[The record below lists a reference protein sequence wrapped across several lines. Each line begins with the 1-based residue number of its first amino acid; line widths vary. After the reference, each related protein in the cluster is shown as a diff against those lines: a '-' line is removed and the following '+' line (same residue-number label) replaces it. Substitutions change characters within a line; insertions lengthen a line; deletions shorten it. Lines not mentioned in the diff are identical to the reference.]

1 MRKSIILFNILILV
15 FFAGCIRK
23 NEPHRKPL
31 QKDST
36 ETEKYPTSPT
46 DNEFLFVGVI
56 NNKAGL
62 YKYNFTSKTQSEYWN
77 SNKDDVIDFSYSN
90 DLKAAFMLTAKEHG
104 KKGIFPFVDKVKL
117 YFVKQDSTALEFV
130 EEIGSGL
137 QVFSFWETDSVFKVV
152 LNFMDVSVGKYLEQY
167 IKRYNYFGKKLSD
180 EKKRFELAKDGFPKI
195 PTSEKKLTSPNFK
208 YSLEEFD
215 SVFTEI
221 YLLDNSDKQKK
232 VLITKQNQKLNFVDW
247 TIDNKFL
254 IFTTLDISPMNE
266 TLYEPEPNTSKLF
279 IYSLSEKKLVKIFEG
294 GGIKNFLLLGNI
306 LIFDDGFEEKSKIF
320 IYNFKSQKITDSI
333 SVTGGCG
340 LKNIPSIPDYEA

>member
-1 MRKSIILFNILILV
+1 MLV

-31 QKDST
+31 QNDST
-36 ETEKYPTSPT
+36 ELENHLARPTI
-46 DNEFLFVGVI
+46 NEFLFVGVI
-56 NNKAGL
+56 NDKAGL
-62 YKYNFTSKTQSEYWN
+62 YKYNLSSKTQTKYWG
-77 SNKDDVIDFSYSN
+77 SDKDDVVDFSYSN
-90 DLKAAFMLTAKEHG
+90 DLKAAFMMTAKEHG
-104 KKGIFPFVDKVKL
+104 KKGVFPFVDKVKL
-117 YFVKQDSTALEFV
+117 YFVNQDSSAPAFV

-137 QVFSFWETDSVFKVV
+137 QVFALWETDSVFKVV
-152 LNFMDVSVGKYLEQY
+152 LNFMDVSVGKYVDQY

-195 PTSEKKLTSPNFK
+195 PTSEKKLTSPNLK
-208 YSLEEFD
+208 YSLQQFD

-221 YLLDNSDKQKK
+221 YLVDNSDKQKK
-232 VLITKQNQKLNFVDW
+232 ALITKQNQKLNFVDW

-266 TLYEPEPNTSKLF
+266 SLYEPEPNTSKLF
-279 IYSLSEKKLVKIFEG
+279 IYSLSEKKLVKSFDG

-306 LIFDDGFEEKSKIF
+306 LIFDDGFKEKSKIF
-320 IYNFKSQKITDSI
+320 IYNLKSHKITDSI

-340 LKNIPSIPDYEA
+340 LKNIPFIPDYEA